1 MNIVTP
7 ELCLCIHMMFVIFS
21 VEHRICVNRKARSE
35 GRKKN
40 ITHYDDNRNGTERK
54 KAVFDDVRTHNKYNN
69 TQRTSE

>member
-1 MNIVTP
+1 M
-7 ELCLCIHMMFVIFS
+7 
-21 VEHRICVNRKARSE
+21 KA
-35 GRKKN
+35 GKKN